1 MLTGLNKSFG
11 DNRVIRDLSLEVR
24 SGEVFTLLGA
34 SGCGKSTTLRII
46 AGLETADAGVV
57 AFKGTEWV
65 NVANRVHVPPQRRG
79 IGMVF
84 QNYAIWPH
92 MTVFQHV
99 AYPMK
104 IRKLGAQQIKQKVE
118 EILNIVGL
126 GGLEDRPA
134 VLLSGGQQQRVA
146 VARGIAHEPA
156 LLLLDEPFSNLDV
169 NLREQLR
176 IELKQVQKR
185 LGLTIIL
192 VTHDQLDA
200 FTLSDRIGV
209 MRNGQIEQID
219 DGRLI
224 YERPNNRFVREFV
237 GRSVMLHGTL
247 KSRDGAMAVVML
259 GDGSRVDVAAA
270 NCATGL
276 SAGDA
281 VSVWTRPED
290 LQVAPAQGSDGPPGT
305 LSGTVT
311 SAVFLG
317 EKYGCA
323 IALDCGQAIWTYV
336 QRAYH
341 PKRDDRV
348 RLTLDPQCAHV
359 AGGASMEETA

>member
-1 MLTGLNKSFG
+1 
-11 DNRVIRDLSLEVR
+11 
-24 SGEVFTLLGA
+24 
-34 SGCGKSTTLRII
+34 
-46 AGLETADAGVV
+46 
-57 AFKGTEWV
+57 
-65 NVANRVHVPPQRRG
+65 
-79 IGMVF
+79 
-84 QNYAIWPH
+84 YAIWPH

-146 VARGIAHEPA
+146 VARGIAHEPD

-224 YERPNNRFVREFV
+224 YERPNNQFVREFV
-237 GRSVMLHGTL
+237 GRSVMLHGIL
-247 KSRDGAMAVVML
+247 QSRDGGMAVVAF
-259 GDGSRVDVAAA
+259 GDGSRVDVAAV
-270 NCATGL
+270 NCPVGL
-276 SAGDA
+276 SLGDA
-281 VSVWTRPED
+281 VGVWTRPED
-290 LQVAPAQGSDGPPGT
+290 LQVAPARDGDRPPGT
-305 LSGTVT
+305 LPGTVT

-317 EKYGCA
+317 EKYGCT

-341 PKRDDRV
+341 PQR
-348 RLTLDPQCAHV
+348 
-359 AGGASMEETA
+359 